1 MKRKLKVLAL
11 LTCLAANSFADDS
24 FSWNGYFK
32 AGLGMDTSL
41 ANVDRRDEEVH
52 SLGRFG
58 LEYDNFSAANFSKKW
73 TNNRGQWAK
82 YNYSLVLFDD
92 YPTSPLGINN
102 FAEMGGLDFLPKD
115 SSIWVGRKKDSS
127 GVDLLDFDY
136 RNFSGNGIG
145 YSSKNTNISFFK
157 EVNVYDLGEFD
168 DVATLDLIHRINNFT
183 FELTTTKVTEDTNDP
198 YPNDTIKGDSSYSFL
213 ASYNQNKF
221 LGISEGNTTY
231 RVQLGKGVTSN
242 KLNMGVVTD
251 KEDTG
256 LRTTVEGMKMTKD
269 WLYNVAVNFESTK
282 DYSKDLTYSTTTLAG
297 RGTNKITDNLS
308 MIYEAGIANKTN
320 VDLSGNASKDA
331 DGVTYK
337 VAAGPAIQIDSNPFV
352 RPVIRFSGA
361 VIGGD
366 KEVTNFDK
374 DYEVRLGAQFETWF

>member
-11 LTCLAANSFADDS
+11 LTCLATKSFSDDS
-24 FSWNGYFK
+24 FSWNGYFR
-32 AGLGMDTSL
+32 ASLGMDKSL
-41 ANVDRRDEEVH
+41 ANVEKRDEEVH

-73 TNNRGQWAK
+73 VNDKGQWAK
-82 YNYSLVLFDD
+82 YNYTLTMFDD
-92 YPTSPLGINN
+92 NPPSPIGTNN

-136 RNFSGNGIG
+136 RNFSGNGMG
-145 YSSKNTNISFFK
+145 YSSKTTNVSFYK
-157 EVNVYDLGEFD
+157 EENPYDLGEYD
-168 DVATLDLIHRINNFT
+168 DVAVLDLIHRVKNFT
-183 FELTTTKVTEDTNDP
+183 FELTTTKVTNNTNDP
-198 YPNDTIKGDSSYSFL
+198 FPNDTVKGDSSYSL
-213 ASYNQNKF
+213 LTSYNQNKF
-221 LGISEGNTTY
+221 LGISSGNTTY
-231 RVQLGKGVTSN
+231 RIQLGKGVTAN

-256 LRTTVEGMKMTKD
+256 LRATVEGLNMSEK
-269 WLYNVAVNFESTK
+269 WLYNFAFNFESTK
-282 DYSKDLTYSTTTLAG
+282 DNSEDISYNTTSVAG

-308 MIYEAGIANKTN
+308 MIYEVGIANKVN
-320 VDLSGNASKDA
+320 IDLDGNLNENA
-331 DGVTYK
+331 DGMIYK

-352 RPVIRFSGA
+352 RPIIRFSGA

-374 DYEVRLGAQFETWF
+374 GYEVRLGAQFETWF